1 MRSRVSSGSA
11 LPNEAAVVRSG
22 EETDQQAGAKKILVL
37 DNDESMRT
45 VMRFFLGR
53 AGYESHVSEDRDEAI
68 GCYQEALKHGHPF
81 DAVILDWNSRGGRGI
96 TETVKKLFVTDP
108 DAKVIVSSCVLDGP
122 PMTNI
127 SEYGFRG
134 ALVKPF
140 TSDELEQVVHAVVNE
155 PRHMKKVLIVDDNY
169 YFLTGLLMSLYGYLK
184 NCNILTA
191 GNGKKA
197 QEIMEYIPV
206 DLIVTDLEMPIMDG
220 YELVESVKKKQPD
233 LPVFVM
239 TGSGAP
245 ETEKRFASL
254 GVPRC
259 LEKPFGFKELAD
271 MIAAELGARFSVAA

>member
-1 MRSRVSSGSA
+1 MRARVSSGSA
-11 LPNEAAVVRSG
+11 IPNEAAAMKSG
-22 EETDQQAGAKKILVL
+22 EETDQQAGAKKVLVL

-45 VMRFFLGR
+45 VMRLLLGR
-53 AGYESHVSEDRDEAI
+53 AGYKSYVTEDRGEAI
-68 GCYQEALKHGHPF
+68 ERYREALKHGHPF
-81 DAVILDWNSRGGRGI
+81 DAVILDWNSRGERGI
-96 TETVKKLFVTDP
+96 TETVKKLLEIDP
-108 DAKVIVSSCVLDGP
+108 DAKAIVSSCVLDGP
-122 PMTNI
+122 PITNI

-134 ALVKPF
+134 ALTKPF

-197 QEIMEYIPV
+197 LEIMEYIPV

-233 LPVFVM
+233 LPVFIM

-245 ETEKRFASL
+245 EAEKRLASL
-254 GVPRC
+254 GAPRC
-259 LEKPFGFKELAD
+259 FEKPFGFKKLAD
-271 MIAAELGARFSVAA
+271 MIAAELGALSSVAA